1 MNRYCFKSC
10 ALYACA
16 ALFCASFFSLTSC
29 TSQYGLTVPGQS
41 RIIIK
46 NLSLEYYNIA
56 EAYVEN
62 KNYAKAA
69 EYYKLAMREKTLYM
83 QAYYKMGRSYALA
96 KDWENAYTVYS
107 DLLSRDSSN
116 TDLQLSLIYIK
127 AMKGDVDEALLDYK
141 ALFEAYPNN
150 QTVLE
155 NYISLLVETGKG
167 ELAEAQLKVLKET
180 FPDSKLISTLTPKIA
195 ELVDNMDTSEDE
207 AVNESASEK
216 TQSNEEALMPPPQE
230 KR

>member
-1 MNRYCFKSC
+1 MSSRLLLRMFRLPKLRP
-10 ALYACA
+10 AGIACA
-16 ALFCASFFSLTSC
+16 AGILFLLPLSSC
-29 TSQYGLTVPGQS
+29 TSQYGLNVPGQS

-46 NLSLEYYNIA
+46 NLSIEYYNIA

-69 EYYKLAMREKTLYM
+69 EYYKLAMRDKALYA
-83 QAYYKMGRSYALA
+83 QCFYKMGRAYALA
-96 KDWENAYTVYS
+96 KDWENAYSVYS
-107 DLLSRDSSN
+107 ELLERDKEN
-116 TDLQLSLIYIK
+116 TDLRLSLIYIK

-167 ELAEAQLKVLKET
+167 ELAEKQLAVLKAT

-195 ELVDNMDTSEDE
+195 ELVDNMDTSEPE
-207 AVNESASEK
+207 TESEGEK
-216 TQSNEEALMPPPQE
+216 TPPSN
-230 KR
+230 